1 MTARKKPSE
10 KREAGRPKEIAGEWK
25 KVTVILRHDQLRRFN
40 DIDVKQRRR
49 DYLHAPLSRNEI
61 IRAALDALFQSAIDI
76 AEYTSEADLRV
87 AIESRMGGKKS

>member
-1 MTARKKPSE
+1 MPEAKKT
-10 KREAGRPKEIAGEWK
+10 AGRPKEIAGEWK

-61 IRAALDALFQSAIDI
+61 IRAALDALFASGIDI
-76 AEYTSEADLRV
+76 AAHSSEQELRA
-87 AIESRMGGKKS
+87 AIETKARKI